1 MVAAPDGPGHE
12 AGPFP
17 SPAPGQDRFPPR
29 PPRQASGRPGRRS
42 DDAPVAVR
50 RYVSAV
56 GSGADTAHRGAGGL
70 RADWVVV

>member
-12 AGPFP
+12 AGPLP

-56 GSGADTAHRGAGGL
+56 
-70 RADWVVV
+70 